1 MKKKNNKQKIYY
13 VYLIYDVSND
23 KNNKVFKICKQYLNH
38 IQLSVFSGEIIPSK
52 LLELKSKL
60 EQIIDK
66 TTDSILILEFRNKN
80 GVIQEKLGKNIDYEK
95 FI

>member
-13 VYLIYDVSND
+13 VYLVYDISSD

-38 IQLSVFSGEIIPSK
+38 IQLSVFNGEITPSK
-52 LLELKSKL
+52 LLELKLKL
-60 EQIIDK
+60 EKIIDK
-66 TTDSILILEFRNKN
+66 NTDSILILEFRNKN
-80 GVIQEKLGKNIDYEK
+80 DVIQEKLGKNIDYEK

>member
-13 VYLIYDVSND
+13 VYLVYDISND

-38 IQLSVFSGEIIPSK
+38 IQLSVFSGEITPSK
-52 LLELKSKL
+52 LLELKLKL
-60 EQIIDK
+60 EKIIDK

-80 GVIQEKLGKNIDYEK
+80 DVIKEKLGKNIDYEK

>member
-13 VYLIYDVSND
+13 VYLVYDISND

-38 IQLSVFSGEIIPSK
+38 IQLFVFNGEITPSK
-52 LLELKSKL
+52 LLELKLKL
-60 EQIIDK
+60 AKIIDK

-80 GVIQEKLGKNIDYEK
+80 DVIQEKLGKNIDYEK

>member
-13 VYLIYDVSND
+13 VYLIYDVSSD

-38 IQLSVFSGEIIPSK
+38 IQLSVFNGEITPSK
-52 LLELKSKL
+52 LLELKLKL
-60 EQIIDK
+60 DKIIDK
-66 TTDSILILEFRNKN
+66 TTDSILILEFRNKKN
-80 GVIQEKLGKNIDYEK
+80 VIQEKIGKDIDYEK